1 MRRLQR
7 VPAGVSFASG
17 HRADHRVLQATEH
30 AMLPLPPELV
40 LPNGRL
46 DLHDDVLKYFQVLF
60 KGTVP
65 HILLGRYVGY
75 IPLNDAWAINVTPR
89 VPVGNMERLM
99 GMVTG
104 YRPVVLARHLRT
116 FSTTT
121 EMPVSLVDLMAE
133 QLLAIFQRIWRD
145 GLVAQYE
152 RRERIGSSPAGSV
165 RALDSAL
172 LTQRGAR
179 PVAVSSS
186 FERTTDFGPNRML
199 RLGVENLL
207 RRFLSLPP
215 ELVSP
220 KRLHELRRTL
230 RGLEHIAPARPSEAS
245 PEAVARYLASLPQYH
260 EHYVDALLLAELIIR
275 GQGLAIRDPD
285 GETVFRTI
293 LVDMER
299 IFEDYAR
306 RLLSGHFGRAG
317 APRVLDGNLGGP
329 GGAKVP
335 AYETLAAGAKNT
347 DMTPDIV
354 LQDGAATH
362 LVIDAKYKRNQ
373 GVPDRPD
380 LNQVLGYS
388 VRYRCPRVMLLYPIR
403 PDGVEPARFVGT
415 VGDTEVYTGHID
427 LASVDI
433 EEEEKLFCGA
443 IQALFENST
452 SFKAGSASLQP

>member
-199 RLGVENLL
+199 Q
-207 RRFLSLPP
+207 
-215 ELVSP
+215 
-220 KRLHELRRTL
+220 
-230 RGLEHIAPARPSEAS
+230 I
-245 PEAVARYLASLPQYH
+245 
-260 EHYVDALLLAELIIR
+260 
-275 GQGLAIRDPD
+275 
-285 GETVFRTI
+285 
-293 LVDMER
+293 
-299 IFEDYAR
+299 
-306 RLLSGHFGRAG
+306 GRA
-317 APRVLDGNLGGP
+317 
-329 GGAKVP
+329 
-335 AYETLAAGAKNT
+335 
-347 DMTPDIV
+347 
-354 LQDGAATH
+354 
-362 LVIDAKYKRNQ
+362 
-373 GVPDRPD
+373 
-380 LNQVLGYS
+380 S
-388 VRYRCPRVMLLYPIR
+388 V
-403 PDGVEPARFVGT
+403 
-415 VGDTEVYTGHID
+415 
-427 LASVDI
+427 
-433 EEEEKLFCGA
+433 
-443 IQALFENST
+443 
-452 SFKAGSASLQP
+452 